1 MSLHATIHGFYLKAL
16 AMLPSHAARHHL
28 RGILVAGHCYGPMD
42 PVSNILLS
50 AVWYDANFPLLDA
63 DRRTEAH
70 DILDTRPMLRSV
82 SRSLHGL
89 IALLHVTSG
98 QKMPLHEIL
107 KYLCYA
113 RCDLSAMLQPHF
125 NGNPN
130 PFAAAAAA
138 TAAQHPQ
145 ASAMAGFLTSLA
157 PAKLDRLRSLMTSAT
172 ANNGPLSLESLTQ
185 MYSILRE
192 DQKTSAM
199 VTPWR
204 PRPPK
209 LCDAAL
215 SILARKRRDYAQQQ
229 TFIHGR
235 IQQLLQDYARAHPS
249 EPKYDLDFVLGMV
262 MVGQRCHV
270 NFMAAAAASTKSTL
284 QNKLFYAEFLWSD
297 QDQYSKP
304 AAICC
309 PLSQPYDM
317 GKLRTLATS

>member
-1 MSLHATIHGFYLKAL
+1 
-16 AMLPSHAARHHL
+16 
-28 RGILVAGHCYGPMD
+28 
-42 PVSNILLS
+42 
-50 AVWYDANFPLLDA
+50 
-63 DRRTEAH
+63 
-70 DILDTRPMLRSV
+70 
-82 SRSLHGL
+82 
-89 IALLHVTSG
+89 
-98 QKMPLHEIL
+98 
-107 KYLCYA
+107 
-113 RCDLSAMLQPHF
+113 
-125 NGNPN
+125 
-130 PFAAAAAA
+130 
-138 TAAQHPQ
+138 
-145 ASAMAGFLTSLA
+145 
-157 PAKLDRLRSLMTSAT
+157 
-172 ANNGPLSLESLTQ
+172 

-270 NFMAAAAASTKSTL
+270 NFMAAAAAAASTKSTL

-317 GKLRTLATS
+317 GKLRTLPTSYKVLYMLSLICLYLRVA